1 MCSQKSGPPRPNL
14 GVKLG
19 KHQQQHEEDGVAR
32 DEAGLSIEL
41 CKVVFYPLTHLLG
54 RRRFEG
60 LEHIPETGPVL
71 VACNHI
77 SYLDPLYTSVFVHRR
92 GRIPRFLAKQDL
104 FGLPVLGRVMT
115 AAGQIPVRRGSAAAG
130 DSLQHAQRALA
141 EGKAVLIYPE
151 GTITRDPDHWPMV
164 AHTGVARLA
173 LHDDV
178 PVVPVVHWGTHQV
191 YDHYGRRFR
200 PLPRTDIIVRAGAPV
215 DLSEFRRRPVDG
227 PLLRKAT
234 DRVMEGIRTLLAEV
248 RNQPAP
254 AGLFNPRHAERH
266 REHPS

>member
-1 MCSQKSGPPRPNL
+1 
-14 GVKLG
+14 
-19 KHQQQHEEDGVAR
+19 VAQ
-32 DEAGLSIEL
+32 DAAGLSIEL
-41 CKVVFYPLTHLLG
+41 CKVVFYPLTYLLG

-60 LEHIPETGPVL
+60 LEHIPEAGPVL

-104 FGLPVLGRVMT
+104 FGLPVIGRVMT
-115 AAGQIPVRRGSAAAG
+115 AAGQIPVRRGSAAAD
-130 DSLQHAQRALA
+130 DSLRHAQQALT

-173 LHDDV
+173 LLADV

-227 PLLRKAT
+227 TSLRKAT
-234 DRVMEGIRTLLAEV
+234 DRVMNGIRALLSEV

-254 AGLFNPRHAERH
+254 PGLFNPRQPERH

>member
-1 MCSQKSGPPRPNL
+1 L
-14 GVKLG
+14 GG
-19 KHQQQHEEDGVAR
+19 QASKHGLQRKEDGVAR
-32 DEAGLSIEL
+32 EKAGLSIEL
-41 CKVVFYPLTHLLG
+41 CKVVFYPLTYLLG

-60 LEHIPETGPVL
+60 LEHVPEIGPVL

-104 FGLPVLGRVMT
+104 FGLPGIGWIMT
-115 AAGQIPVRRGSAAAG
+115 AGGQIPVRRGSAQAG
-130 DSLQHAQRALA
+130 DSLRYAEQALA

-151 GTITRDPDHWPMV
+151 GTITRDPDHWPML

-173 LHDDV
+173 LGANV
-178 PVVPVVHWGTHQV
+178 PVVPVVHWGTHRV

-215 DLSEFRRRPVDG
+215 DLSEFRRRPLDG
-227 PLLRKAT
+227 PLLRAAT
-234 DRVMEGIRTLLAEV
+234 DRVMGRIRTLLAEV

-254 AGLFNPRHAERH
+254 AGFFDPRQLERH

>member
-1 MCSQKSGPPRPNL
+1 MAG
-14 GVKLG
+14 
-19 KHQQQHEEDGVAR
+19 

-41 CKVVFYPLTHLLG
+41 CKVVFYPLTYLLG

-71 VACNHI
+71 VVCNHI

-104 FGLPVLGRVMT
+104 FGLPGIGRVMT
-115 AAGQIPVRRGSAAAG
+115 AAGQIPVRRGSTEAG
-130 DSLQHAQRALA
+130 DSLRHAEQALA
-141 EGKAVLIYPE
+141 DGKAVLIYPE

-173 LHDDV
+173 LHADV

-215 DLSEFRRRPVDG
+215 DLSEFRRRPVNG

-234 DRVMEGIRTLLAEV
+234 DRVMNGIRTLLAEV

-254 AGLFNPRHAERH
+254 TGLFNPRVPERH